1 MPAYKMLALDMDG
14 TLLTSDKR
22 ISPRTAKAIRRA
34 AEAGYVVVLS
44 TGRTA
49 SELTDYRAEMDGVVR
64 YGSLLSGGVVRDME
78 TGETIYKQTIPVELV
93 HRIVKQ
99 GLAEDAMVQI
109 LTSEV
114 AVMTHRDVAR
124 MPEIGQGVYQDI
136 ALRLG
141 CLVDDISSY
150 VDAHAAEVCKFNLHH
165 VSQESLE
172 ATLRAL
178 EGLPLQLAKGESI
191 TVEVT
196 PRGVTKAL
204 GLTWLCDHLG
214 IGLEETIVVG
224 DGDNDLEVL
233 GVAGLAV
240 AMGNAV
246 PKAMELAD
254 AVVADNDHDGI
265 AEVVDRWLV
274 GPSEI

>member
-1 MPAYKMLALDMDG
+1 MPAYKMIALDMDG

-22 ISPRTAKAIRRA
+22 ISPRTAKALRRA
-34 AEAGYVVVLS
+34 AEAGYIVVLS

-49 SELTDYRAEMDGVVR
+49 SELIDYRAEMDGVVR

-78 TGETIYKQTIPVELV
+78 RGEAIYRQTIPVELV
-93 HRIVKQ
+93 HRVVEQ
-99 GLAEDAMVQI
+99 GLAENAMVQI

-114 AVMTHRDVAR
+114 AVMTRRDVAR
-124 MPEIGQGVYQDI
+124 MPEIGQGVYQDM

-141 CLVDDISSY
+141 HLVDDISSY
-150 VDAHAAEVCKFNLHH
+150 ADAHADEACKINLHH
-165 VSQESLE
+165 VSQESLA
-172 ATLRAL
+172 ATLHAL
-178 EGLPLQLAKGESI
+178 EGLPLQLAKGEAVS
-191 TVEVT
+191 VEVT

-204 GLTWLCDHLG
+204 GLKWLCDHLG

-233 GVAGLAV
+233 EVAGLAV

-265 AEVVDRWLV
+265 AEVVERWLM

>member
-1 MPAYKMLALDMDG
+1 MASYRLLALDMDG

-22 ISPRTAKAIRRA
+22 ISPRTAEALRRA
-34 AEAGYVVVLS
+34 AEAGFVVALS

-49 SELTDYRAEMDGVVR
+49 SELTDYHRELDGVAR

-78 TGETIYKQTIPVELV
+78 RGETIYRQTIPAELV
-93 HRIVKQ
+93 RRVVDQ
-99 GLAEDAMVQI
+99 GLAEGAMVQI

-124 MPEIGQGVYQDI
+124 MPKIGQGVYQDM

-141 CLVDDISSY
+141 YLVDDISAY
-150 VDAHAAEVCKFNLHH
+150 VDAHADEACKINLHH
-165 VSQESLE
+165 ESQESLA
-172 ATLRAL
+172 ATLRVL
-178 EGLPLQLAKGESI
+178 EGMPLQLTRGESV

-196 PRGVTKAL
+196 PRGVTKAA
-204 GLTWLCDHLG
+204 GLSWLCDYLG
-214 IGLEETIVVG
+214 MGLEETIVVG

-233 GVAGLAV
+233 GVAGLPI

-246 PKAMELAD
+246 PEVLELAD
-254 AVVADNDHDGI
+254 VVVADNDHDGI
-265 AEVVDRWLV
+265 AEVVERWLV
-274 GPSEI
+274 GPSAI

>member
-1 MPAYKMLALDMDG
+1 MPAYKLIALDMDG
-14 TLLTSDKR
+14 TLLNSEKR
-22 ISPRTAKAIRRA
+22 ILPRTAKALRRA
-34 AEAGYVVVLS
+34 ADAGYIVVLS

-49 SELTDYRAEMDGVVR
+49 SELTDYRAELDGVVR

-78 TGETIYKQTIPVELV
+78 KGKAIYKQTIPVDLV
-93 HRIVKQ
+93 HRVVEQ
-99 GLAEDAMVQI
+99 GLAENAMVQI

-124 MPEIGQGVYQDI
+124 MPEIGQGVYQDM

-141 CLVDDISSY
+141 YLVDDISSY
-150 VDAHAAEVCKFNLHH
+150 ADAHADEACKINLHH
-165 VSQESLE
+165 VSQESLA

-178 EGLPLQLAKGESI
+178 EGLPLQLAKGEAVS
-191 TVEVT
+191 VEVT

-204 GLTWLCDHLG
+204 GLRWLCDHLG

-233 GVAGLAV
+233 EVAGLAV

-265 AEVVDRWLV
+265 AEVVERWLM